1 MEEEEIGKLARE
13 LDEKEIIYRIRIGTK
28 TIIRLII
35 AGTIWII
42 CIFIMSKL
50 L

>member
-1 MEEEEIGKLARE
+1 MEEEIGKRARE
-13 LDEKEIIYRIRIGTK
+13 LDEKEMIYRIRIGTK

-35 AGTIWII
+35 AICIWISLI
-42 CIFIMSKL
+42 CLMCKL